1 MFLDATGEYLP
12 FGLPTS
18 MIQGKEALIGLS
30 DKDFE
35 LVKVPILPKEKNRR
49 IEKNELRIEG
59 NNLLGTAKTTL
70 TGYQKVFAEYDKMN
84 ADSDNL
90 PFFDIFLQQGNNKF
104 EVKDIKDEGFFS
116 QKESINIDYDFV
128 IPDYVKNVSDK
139 IYVNLN
145 IDKKFYHGDI
155 ELEKRELDMEM
166 EYQYLNTYE
175 MDLKIPNGYA
185 VDDLPKNS
193 EFKNDLYGY
202 KITYEES
209 EGMVTYKKE
218 LYINFLLLEKKHFED
233 WNKMIAQIKA
243 AYQEVL
249 VLKKT

>member
-1 MFLDATGEYLP
+1 M
-12 FGLPTS
+12 
-18 MIQGKEALIGLS
+18 IGLNES
-30 DKDFE
+30 DFD
-35 LVKVPILPKEKNRR
+35 LVKVPIVPKEKNQRV
-49 IEKNELRIEG
+49 EKNQLTIEG
-59 NNLLGTAKTTL
+59 NNLLGTATTQL
-70 TGYQKVFAEYDKMN
+70 TGYQKVFAEYDKIN

-116 QKESINIDYDFV
+116 QEEAINIDYDFA
-128 IPDYVKNVSDK
+128 IPDYVKKVGDK

-175 MDLKIPNGYA
+175 MDLQIPEGYI
-185 VDDLPKNS
+185 VDDLPQNS
-193 EFKNDLYGY
+193 EYKTDLYGY
-202 KITYEES
+202 KIAYEEKD
-209 EGMVTYKKE
+209 GMVIYKKE
-218 LYINFLLLEKKHFED
+218 LYVNFLLLEKKDFED
-233 WNKMIAQIKA
+233 WNKMIAQIKE

-249 VLKKT
+249 VLKKK